1 MKTFM
6 PLVLPLLS
14 FFVAWSGLVLSL
26 YIHAKKRAREVLV
39 CPLGMNCDPVI
50 RSEHSTFLRFPVE
63 LLGAAYYGTVA
74 AASAAFVLVPAL
86 AGTRVVLFV
95 FALTAAAL
103 LFSLYLTFIQLFA
116 LRQWC
121 TWCLLS
127 ALFCIV
133 LLLNSVLG
141 YAPQLLAAVGEQRAA
156 LLVVHTLGIAFGLGG
171 ATVSDIL
178 FFNFLR
184 DFRISPKESRVL
196 RTLSQVIWLALAV
209 LFLSGL
215 GLYLPK
221 MDVLNHSSKFL
232 LKVVVVCVIIVNGAF
247 LNLLIAPNLTR
258 LSFDGRRDA
267 TEKKLRR
274 MRKIAF
280 ALGGVSFTS
289 WYSAFILGSLRSV
302 PLAFWQLLLVY
313 GVLLALAV
321 LASQVVARQIFRRAR
336 ARPAL
341 SSPHV

>member
-1 MKTFM
+1 M

-26 YIHAKKRAREVLV
+26 YIHAK
-39 CPLGMNCDPVI
+39 
-50 RSEHSTFLRFPVE
+50 
-63 LLGAAYYGTVA
+63 
-74 AASAAFVLVPAL
+74 
-86 AGTRVVLFV
+86 
-95 FALTAAAL
+95 
-103 LFSLYLTFIQLFA
+103 
-116 LRQWC
+116 
-121 TWCLLS
+121 
-127 ALFCIV
+127 
-133 LLLNSVLG
+133 G